1 MRTVH
6 NDTNICH
13 NIINEKILLTIVL
26 IVGKISK
33 KMYNFEMRVKTVKIS
48 TVDRH
53 DSNSFRHMILMR
65 VKPMTFCFPEEN
77 IDL

>member
-1 MRTVH
+1 
-6 NDTNICH
+6 
-13 NIINEKILLTIVL
+13 
-26 IVGKISK
+26 
-33 KMYNFEMRVKTVKIS
+33 MRVKTVQIS